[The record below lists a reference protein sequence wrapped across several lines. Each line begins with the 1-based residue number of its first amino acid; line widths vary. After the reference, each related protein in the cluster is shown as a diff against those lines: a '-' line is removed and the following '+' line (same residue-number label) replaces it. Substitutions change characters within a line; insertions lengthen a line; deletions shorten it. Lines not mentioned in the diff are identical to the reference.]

1 MKWRRIAVD
10 GFSYAACHVN
20 IREVVSGYSLLI
32 QKLMNLRGPRTISPL
47 FYANM
52 KPKSIK
58 HIPVQELEDD

>member
-1 MKWRRIAVD
+1 MKRRRIAVD

-20 IREVVSGYSLLI
+20 IREMVPGYSLLI
-32 QKLMNLRGPRTISPL
+32 QKLMNLGGARTISPL

>member
-1 MKWRRIAVD
+1 MD
-10 GFSYAACHVN
+10 GFLYAACHVN
-20 IREVVSGYSLLI
+20 IREVVSKYSLLV
-32 QKLMNLRGPRTISPL
+32 QKLMSLGRPRTLSPL